1 MAWVRTKA
9 IITELSPA
17 PNLIGWLIVGALIIV
32 VAVLIFILH
41 ASGSFKPLTV
51 LNIWLVSLTLPLCWF
66 IAFCAR
72 YWLRQ
77 REIDKHLFLQHEA
90 ERGQQ
95 QWEQWAQRYIAVLGS
110 SIQLPD
116 GITAAA
122 VLESSPDAFPSRGS
136 LARRIEGVQSPLKSC
151 LLGVQSEL
159 KSLPPTLPLRISVL
173 TDSDP
178 VQLNEEFPDVWASVF
193 PELIAP
199 VDVVISETLSMAHL
213 EERLK
218 QPTMTVD
225 LIIVMQL
232 HGEKFY
238 SDGLATLLLTSD
250 DVAEKY
256 QLSHATRL
264 LRPMPL
270 AMAMFEQDFIL
281 FLETQTTAC
290 LTSRVVADVLD
301 WEKVSA
307 SLMSTGGQFDA
318 KWQPAERLNLEKI
331 TGIPGKGSP
340 WLLIALTA
348 DLVSL
353 RKESLL
359 TLFSSGTE
367 QYISTHT
374 TGREYEQ
381 TG

>member
-1 MAWVRTKA
+1 
-9 IITELSPA
+9 
-17 PNLIGWLIVGALIIV
+17 
-32 VAVLIFILH
+32 
-41 ASGSFKPLTV
+41 
-51 LNIWLVSLTLPLCWF
+51 
-66 IAFCAR
+66 
-72 YWLRQ
+72 
-77 REIDKHLFLQHEA
+77 
-90 ERGQQ
+90 
-95 QWEQWAQRYIAVLGS
+95 
-110 SIQLPD
+110 
-116 GITAAA
+116 
-122 VLESSPDAFPSRGS
+122 
-136 LARRIEGVQSPLKSC
+136 
-151 LLGVQSEL
+151 
-159 KSLPPTLPLRISVL
+159 
-173 TDSDP
+173 
-178 VQLNEEFPDVWASVF
+178 
-193 PELIAP
+193 
-199 VDVVISETLSMAHL
+199 
-213 EERLK
+213 
-218 QPTMTVD
+218 MTVD

-270 AMAMFEQDFIL
+270 VMAMFEQDFIL